1 MKKTTKIKQTDHR
14 KVYQKTWVLRS
25 TYDDHWFDDVKGDC
39 FEVAY
44 DWREFDTEDE
54 ILKYL
59 QRDIY
64 GEGDSKPAN
73 FKTIK
78 EYVEAW
84 DFQVFKRVH

>member
-64 GEGDSKPAN
+64 EEGGSKPAN